1 MAEPLLIAKH
11 ASIECHLLPGLANRH
26 GLITGATGTGK
37 TVTLQTLAE
46 NFSRIGVP
54 VFMAD
59 VKGDLTGMSQT
70 GHIPEKMAAVL
81 KDRGLEQPTT
91 QACPVTLWDVF
102 GEQGHPVRATV
113 SDMGPLLLSRM
124 LGLNER
130 VTSVDV
136 PLGPDSDRSLLD
148 TIADQQVS
156 DPAELL
162 QEEDNLKKAQARY
175 KAFYH
180 TDRKK
185 RTINYAA
192 LIHRLVAEYFIPRT
206 SEDQLFVSHID
217 HDKLNNKVNNLK
229 WMTAEEKNAHQAKS
243 PLVIEEKKKR
253 KQAGYEAI
261 KSKLTVTKV
270 MYLKKLLNEGVP
282 VRNLAKQFKVTETQ
296 IIRIKKNE
304 NWASV
309 EAAK

>member
-1 MAEPLLIAKH
+1 MNTPISFARESWKQVDL
-11 ASIECHLLPGLANRH
+11 
-26 GLITGATGTGK
+26 GTGFINDFR
-37 TVTLQTLAE
+37 LE
-46 NFSRIGVP
+46 ISDFGRIRSFNQLHDGKIL
-54 VFMAD
+54 
-59 VKGDLTGMSQT
+59 KGSMINGYRIIRIKLFRPRYESATQALGLMQEEITALS
-70 GHIPEKMAAVL
+70 EKIAAMKKKLDDKQFRGQERFDL
-81 KDRGLEQPTT
+81 KDQ
-91 QACPVTLWDVF
+91 
-102 GEQGHPVRATV
+102 
-113 SDMGPLLLSRM
+113 
-124 LGLNER
+124 
-130 VTSVDV
+130 
-136 PLGPDSDRSLLD
+136 
-148 TIADQQVS
+148 
-156 DPAELL
+156 LL

>member
-1 MAEPLLIAKH
+1 MNTPISFARESWKQVDL
-11 ASIECHLLPGLANRH
+11 
-26 GLITGATGTGK
+26 GTGFINEFRLEISDFGRIRSFNQLHSGKILKGSMINGYRIIRIKLFKPRDEK
-37 TVTLQTLAE
+37 TNETLKQMQDEITA
-46 NFSRIGVP
+46 
-54 VFMAD
+54 
-59 VKGDLTGMSQT
+59 
-70 GHIPEKMAAVL
+70 
-81 KDRGLEQPTT
+81 
-91 QACPVTLWDVF
+91 
-102 GEQGHPVRATV
+102 
-113 SDMGPLLLSRM
+113 LS
-124 LGLNER
+124 E
-130 VTSVDV
+130 
-136 PLGPDSDRSLLD
+136 
-148 TIADQQVS
+148 TIAAMKKKLEDKQFRGEERFSCKDQ
-156 DPAELL
+156 LL
-162 QEEDNLKKAQARY
+162 QAEDDLKKSKARC
-175 KAFYH
+175 KSFYN

-185 RTINYAA
+185 RTINYAG

-206 SEDQLFVSHID
+206 SEHQLFVSHID